1 MDIAAHALWA
11 GAGALLLARSRTLP
25 VATGFALVGLAVLP
39 DLMHTLPVAA
49 WALFNGLPS
58 EFMMYV
64 KALPHRVKPLPESV
78 ELWSHH
84 LHCVFHSGV
93 IAMAVTLIAWRWSR
107 VFWLPL
113 AGWWSHILIDVFT
126 HSDDFFAS
134 PVLYPLTYR
143 GFDGVAWNTPWFVVA
158 NYAVLALV
166 WVGLLATRR
175 ERDP

>member
-11 GAGALLLARSRTLP
+11 GAGVVLLVRHRPLP
-25 VATGFALVGLAVLP
+25 VPIGVATVALAALP
-39 DLMHTLPVAA
+39 DLMHILPVAA
-49 WALFNGLPS
+49 WAMVNVLPA
-58 EFMMYV
+58 EFMTYTR
-64 KALPHRVKPLPESV
+64 ALPERVQALPESV

-84 LHCVFHSGV
+84 LHCIFHSGV
-93 IAMAVTLIAWRWSR
+93 IAMAVTLVAWRRSR

-126 HSDDFFAS
+126 HSDDFFPS

-158 NYAVLALV
+158 NYSTLALV
-166 WVGLLATRR
+166 WIWLLATRR
-175 ERDP
+175 ERGP